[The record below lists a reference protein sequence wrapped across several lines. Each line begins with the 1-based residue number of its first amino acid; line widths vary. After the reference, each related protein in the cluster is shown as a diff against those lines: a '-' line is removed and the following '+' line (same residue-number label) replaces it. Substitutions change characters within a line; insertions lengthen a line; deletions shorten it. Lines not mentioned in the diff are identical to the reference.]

1 MKEKFMYEILLRIFK
16 YETLLERMFNS
27 ETFLNNLLK
36 KIPYYK
42 SNWKT

>member
-1 MKEKFMYEILLRIFK
+1 MKEKFMYEILHRIFK
-16 YETLLERMFNS
+16 CETLLEKMFKS

-36 KIPYYK
+36 KIPYYE